1 LRRWR
6 KEAILALAAGAA
18 LAAGCGGDSGR
29 QASVAPGCRAA
40 SEPQPKSVNLEP
52 PPRAVRRGEKL
63 TAVVETSCGTFDIA
77 LDTRRAPRTT
87 SSFAY
92 LARYGVYDGLA
103 FHGISPSLVQAG
115 DPSGSGTGGP
125 GYRVDERPPP
135 NLAYTRGVVAMAKT
149 AAEPPGRSGSQFF
162 IVAGADAGL
171 PPVYALLG
179 RVSRGFD
186 VVRRIAALGTPGG
199 KPRQTV
205 LTEKVTIERGE
216 G

>member
-1 LRRWR
+1 MRRRR
-6 KEAILALAAGAA
+6 KEAIVALAAGVV
-18 LAAGCGGDSGR
+18 LVAGCGGDSGQ
-29 QASVAPGCRAA
+29 QASVASGCRVA
-40 SEPQPKSVNLEP
+40 SEPRPQSDDLDP
-52 PPRAVRRGEKL
+52 PPQTLRRGEKL

-87 SSFAY
+87 SSFAF
-92 LARYGVYDGLA
+92 LARHGVYDGLA
-103 FHGISPSLVQAG
+103 FHGISPSLIQAG

-149 AAEPPGRSGSQFF
+149 SAEPPGRSGSQFF
-162 IVAGADAGL
+162 IVVGADAGL
-171 PPVYALLG
+171 PPVYALVG

-186 VVRRIAALGTPGG
+186 VVRRIAALGTRGG
-199 KPRQTV
+199 RPTQTV
-205 LTEKVTIERGE
+205 LTEQVTIEGGE